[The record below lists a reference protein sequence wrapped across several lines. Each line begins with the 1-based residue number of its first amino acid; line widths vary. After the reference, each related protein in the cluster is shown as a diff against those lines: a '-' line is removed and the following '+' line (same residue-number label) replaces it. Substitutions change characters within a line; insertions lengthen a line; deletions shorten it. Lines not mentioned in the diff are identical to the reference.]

1 MKLKIYSTIL
11 FEGFANA
18 LLTLLMTSC
27 SRLANTPTPET
38 QTPPATQT
46 QTTPTVSSKSGK
58 IEFKSD
64 GGKAAFSLKYESDG
78 AKLVDENDRELAR
91 LTVDSR
97 EKVKIKDS
105 ADRAIGYVVT
115 DAQSWKIK
123 NASQNQELY
132 VLQRQSDG
140 DYKLKSS
147 ANQEIYRIKKRKYGF
162 EIETP
167 AKQSLYKIKSKDGKI
182 SLKNPSGKTVLY
194 VKSGLTPIAI
204 ACFGFD
210 ALSREQKAALAYAV
224 NLSVW
229 YNTHLAK

>member
-1 MKLKIYSTIL
+1 MKLKIYSTV
-11 FEGFANA
+11 A
-18 LLTLLMTSC
+18 LLTLLLTNC
-27 SRLANTPTPET
+27 SRPANTLTPET

-46 QTTPTVSSKSGK
+46 QTTPAVSSKSGK
-58 IEFKSD
+58 IELKSED
-64 GGKAAFSLKYESDG
+64 GKPAFSLKSESDG

-91 LTVDSR
+91 LTVDSQQ
-97 EKVKIKDS
+97 KVKIKDS
-105 ADRAIGYVVT
+105 ADRAIGYIVT

-123 NASQNQELY
+123 DASQNQELY

-140 DYKLKSS
+140 DYKLKSG
-147 ANQEIYRIKKRKYGF
+147 ANQEIYRIKKREYGF

-210 ALSREQKAALAYAV
+210 ALNREQKAALAYTV
-224 NLSVW
+224 NLSEG
-229 YNTHLAK
+229 K

>member
-1 MKLKIYSTIL
+1 MMKLKSYTTI
-11 FEGFANA
+11 A
-18 LLTLLMTSC
+18 LLTLLLTNC
-27 SRLANTPTPET
+27 SNPTNTPTPET

-46 QTTPTVSSKSGK
+46 QATPAVTSRSGK
-58 IEFKSD
+58 VELKSE
-64 GGKAAFSLKYESDG
+64 GGKAAFSLKPESDG

-91 LTVDSR
+91 LTLDSR

-105 ADRAIGYVVT
+105 GDRAIGYVIT
-115 DAQSWKIK
+115 EAKAWKIK
-123 NASQNQELY
+123 DASQNQELY

-147 ANQEIYRIKKRKYGF
+147 ANQEIYRIKKREYGF

-182 SLKNPSGKTVLY
+182 SLKNPSGQTVLY
-194 VKSGLTPIAI
+194 VKSGLVPIAI

-210 ALSREQKAALAYAV
+210 VLSREQKAALAYAV
-224 NLSVW
+224 NLSG
-229 YNTHLAK
+229 AQ

>member
-1 MKLKIYSTIL
+1 M
-11 FEGFANA
+11 
-18 LLTLLMTSC
+18 
-27 SRLANTPTPET
+27 
-38 QTPPATQT
+38 
-46 QTTPTVSSKSGK
+46 
-58 IEFKSD
+58 
-64 GGKAAFSLKYESDG
+64 
-78 AKLVDENDRELAR
+78 
-91 LTVDSR
+91 
-97 EKVKIKDS
+97 KIKDS

-123 NASQNQELY
+123 DASQNQELY

-140 DYKLKSS
+140 DYKLKSG

>member
-46 QTTPTVSSKSGK
+46 QTTPAVSSKSGK
-58 IEFKSD
+58 IELKSD
-64 GGKAAFSLKYESDG
+64 GGKAAFSLKSESDG
-78 AKLVDENDRELAR
+78 SKLVDENDRELAR

-115 DAQSWKIK
+115 DAQSWKI
-123 NASQNQELY
+123 
-132 VLQRQSDG
+132 V
-140 DYKLKSS
+140 
-147 ANQEIYRIKKRKYGF
+147 RI
-162 EIETP
+162 
-167 AKQSLYKIKSKDGKI
+167 Q
-182 SLKNPSGKTVLY
+182 V
-194 VKSGLTPIAI
+194 
-204 ACFGFD
+204 
-210 ALSREQKAALAYAV
+210 
-224 NLSVW
+224 
-229 YNTHLAK
+229 

>member
-1 MKLKIYSTIL
+1 MKLKIYSTI
-11 FEGFANA
+11 A
-18 LLTLLMTSC
+18 LLTLLLTNC
-27 SRLANTPTPET
+27 SNSVNTPTPET

-46 QTTPTVSSKSGK
+46 TPAVSSKSGK
-58 IEFKSD
+58 IELKSE
-64 GGKAAFSLKYESDG
+64 GGKAAFSLKPESDG
-78 AKLVDENDRELAR
+78 AKLLDENDRELAR

-105 ADRAIGYVVT
+105 ADRTIGYVVT
-115 DAQSWKIK
+115 EAQSWKIK
-123 NASQNQELY
+123 DGSQNQELY

-140 DYKLKSS
+140 DYKLKSG
-147 ANQEIYRIKKRKYGF
+147 ANQEIYRIKKREYGF
-162 EIETP
+162 EVETP

-210 ALSREQKAALAYAV
+210 VLSREQKAALAYAV
-224 NLSVW
+224 NL
-229 YNTHLAK
+229 YGAQ